1 MQPDSRSDEPS
12 QSVGVSCP
20 SCGHAL
26 SMFEE
31 PEPEAG
37 EQLATRVAAVV
48 ASWWFPVGLFIA
60 IITWLTINIT
70 LQPLEPYPM
79 IMIAGLA
86 AVLSTIAACQGPL
99 ILLTQRRAAMRDR
112 ARDRETYMVAANTE
126 ADLHEVRQRL
136 DQLVDKVDA
145 LASPSDSNRTR

>member
-1 MQPDSRSDEPS
+1 
-12 QSVGVSCP
+12 
-20 SCGHAL
+20 
-26 SMFEE
+26 MFEE

-37 EQLATRVAAVV
+37 EQLATRVAVVV
-48 ASWWFPVGLFIA
+48 ASWWFPLALLVGIIA
-60 IITWLTINIT
+60 WLVINIT
-70 LQPLEPYPM
+70 ARPLEPYPM
-79 IMIAGLA
+79 IMLAGLA

-126 ADLHEVRQRL
+126 ADLHEVKQLL

-145 LASPSDSNRTR
+145 LGTRTAAPTKPDS